1 MPYLLFA
8 LLFIGGCQMAYTEL
22 PRERPRGP
30 LPQPELDCS
39 QAPLQPRCV
48 HQATGDQPR
57 FAVP

>member
-30 LPQPELDCS
+30 LPQPALDCS

-48 HQATGDQPR
+48 HQATGD
-57 FAVP
+57 